1 MEEIK
6 IKFKLRLNI
15 PKWGKYVEGDEDY
28 FYIDIFNESNG
39 LVRYPI
45 EKHWDIISYELVKNN
60 GVLDD
65 VSNCFLEGDEVLYV
79 GTYVGEVV
87 SDRMVKLRDGTI
99 ISSLDSQPQKF
110 RKIV

>member
-15 PKWGKYVEGDEDY
+15 PKWGKYLEGNEDY

-39 LVRYPI
+39 LVRHPI

-60 GVLDD
+60 GV
-65 VSNCFLEGDEVLYV
+65 
-79 GTYVGEVV
+79 
-87 SDRMVKLRDGTI
+87 
-99 ISSLDSQPQKF
+99 
-110 RKIV
+110 

>member
-39 LVRYPI
+39 LVRHPI

-65 VSNCFLEGDEVLYV
+65 VIVSHLKALTKKIEDSHCYGFEDVLNEY
-79 GTYVGEVV
+79 
-87 SDRMVKLRDGTI
+87 
-99 ISSLDSQPQKF
+99 LDSL
-110 RKIV
+110 